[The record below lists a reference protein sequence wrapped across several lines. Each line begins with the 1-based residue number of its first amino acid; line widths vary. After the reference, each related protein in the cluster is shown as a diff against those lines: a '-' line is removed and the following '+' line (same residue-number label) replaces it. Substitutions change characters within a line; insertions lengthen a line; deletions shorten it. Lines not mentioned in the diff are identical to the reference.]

1 MINWPFHAN
10 ARTDH
15 TGSPRL
21 GGKAFSAAGWITRS
35 GRRFFQETRH
45 RQPAD
50 SRDAFAPRKSFRHRA
65 ARLRSSGRQR
75 LQDSGRADSIPP
87 VMLDLSQYQSIG
99 EALRDALDQYSNE
112 VCLIEA
118 DRDREKERLTYR
130 DFKQRAHPL
139 ARALQEANLSAGSRA
154 SIIMTNQSK
163 WLISAYA
170 IFFSG
175 GVLVPLDYKLTPDEQ
190 WQLLKH
196 SNATVL
202 ITEYPIWRQLSVSA
216 GRAAATNV
224 QTVLVTEAPAKADLG
239 GAQRWEEF
247 RGAEE
252 PVFIPRKRK
261 DIASIVYSSGTGGRP
276 KGCMMTHENY
286 LEQCVALTSVYPFWP
301 GVRYL
306 SILPTNHAI
315 DFMVGFFGPF
325 TCGACV
331 VHLRTLRP
339 EFVRE
344 AFMRYKITYVS
355 LVPLVLKNLQKGLE
369 AKFAELPPRKRKVF
383 NALVAVNKSLT
394 KSHPRLWLSRRLL
407 KQVHAAFGGELQAI
421 IVGGAFTEP
430 QTLQF
435 FYDLGIPVA
444 NGYGLTEAG
453 TAITVNDLKPFR
465 ADTVGK
471 PLPGMEV
478 KIADPS
484 PNGIGEVCVRS
495 KTVMSGYLNEPELT
509 AETIVDGWLRTGDLG
524 KFDAQGHLRLSGRKK
539 NMIVTE
545 EGKNIY
551 PEDIEAAFE
560 SLPVKEFCVFAANYI
575 WLQRSMV
582 GEQLVLVLHLEEGQ
596 TLTEE
601 LRREISARNSRLLNY
616 KRVHGLVLVNEDF
629 PRTASLKIKRNILA
643 ERLAQSDRASA
654 ILPL

>member
-1 MINWPFHAN
+1 
-10 ARTDH
+10 
-15 TGSPRL
+15 
-21 GGKAFSAAGWITRS
+21 
-35 GRRFFQETRH
+35 
-45 RQPAD
+45 
-50 SRDAFAPRKSFRHRA
+50 
-65 ARLRSSGRQR
+65 
-75 LQDSGRADSIPP
+75 
-87 VMLDLSQYQSIG
+87 MLDLSKYQSIG
-99 EALRDALDQYSNE
+99 AALKDALEQFANE
-112 VCLIEA
+112 ICLIEA
-118 DRDREKERLTYR
+118 DREREKERFTYR
-130 DFKQRAHPL
+130 EFKARAHPL
-139 ARALQEANLSAGSRA
+139 AKALQDAGFAAGDRA

-170 IFFSG
+170 IFYTG

-196 SNATVL
+196 SGANVL
-202 ITEYPIWRQLSVSA
+202 VTEYPIWRQLSVAA

-224 QTVLVTEAPAKADLG
+224 TTVLVTEAPKNAELA
-239 GAQRWEEF
+239 GAHRWEEF
-247 RGAEE
+247 QGGGE
-252 PVFIPRKRK
+252 PAFVPRTRK
-261 DIASIVYSSGTGGRP
+261 DVACIVYSSGTGGRP

-286 LEQCVALTSVYPFWP
+286 LEQCVALTSIYSFAP
-301 GVRYL
+301 GMRYL

-325 TCGACV
+325 ICGAAV

-344 AFMRYKITYVS
+344 AFSKYKITYVS
-355 LVPLVLKNLQKGLE
+355 LVPLVLKNLQKGLQ
-369 AKFAELPPRKRKVF
+369 ARFDELSPGKRGIF
-383 NALVAVNKSLT
+383 NSLVSINKALT
-394 KSHPRLWLSRRLL
+394 KSRPRLGLSRRLL
-407 KQVHAAFGGELQAI
+407 KQVHEPFGGELRTI

-478 KIADPS
+478 CIVNAGAD
-484 PNGIGEVCVRS
+484 GIGEVSVRS
-495 KTVMSGYLNEPELT
+495 KTIMSGYLNELELT
-509 AETIVDGWLRTGDLG
+509 AETIVEGWLMTGDLG
-524 KFDAQGHLRLSGRKK
+524 RFDAAGHLQLFGRKK

-551 PEDIEAAFE
+551 PEDIEAVFD

-575 WLQRSMV
+575 WPQRSMV
-582 GEQLVLVLHLEEGQ
+582 GEQLLLALHLEPGQ
-596 TLTEE
+596 TYTDE
-601 LRREISARNSRLLNY
+601 LRRDISARNNKLLNY
-616 KRVHGLVLVNEDF
+616 KRIHGVVLFDQDF
-629 PRTASLKIKRNILA
+629 PRTASLKIKRNVLA
-643 ERLAQSDRASA
+643 EQLAKLDRATA
-654 ILPL
+654 FLPL

>member
-1 MINWPFHAN
+1 
-10 ARTDH
+10 
-15 TGSPRL
+15 
-21 GGKAFSAAGWITRS
+21 
-35 GRRFFQETRH
+35 
-45 RQPAD
+45 
-50 SRDAFAPRKSFRHRA
+50 
-65 ARLRSSGRQR
+65 
-75 LQDSGRADSIPP
+75 
-87 VMLDLSQYQSIG
+87 MLDLSKYQSIG
-99 EALRDALDQYSNE
+99 AALKDALEEFSSE
-112 VCLIEA
+112 VCLIES
-118 DRDREKERLTYR
+118 DREREKERLTYQE
-130 DFKQRAHPL
+130 FKQRAHAL
-139 ARALQEANLSAGSRA
+139 AKAMQDAAFKPTDRAA
-154 SIIMTNQSK
+154 IIMTNQSK

-170 IFFSG
+170 IFYCG
-175 GVLVPLDYKLTPDEQ
+175 GVLVPLDYKLTPEEQ
-190 WQLLKH
+190 WQLLQH
-196 SNATVL
+196 SGASVL
-202 ITEYPIWRQLSVSA
+202 VTEYPIWRQV
-216 GRAAATNV
+216 AASPLRGFATNLK
-224 QTVLVTEAPAKADLG
+224 TVLVTEAPPNADLS
-239 GAQRWEEF
+239 GAFRWEEF
-247 RGAEE
+247 RGTGKPA
-252 PVFIPRKRK
+252 FISRQRS
-261 DIASIVYSSGTGGRP
+261 DVATIVYSSGTGGRP

-286 LEQCVALTSVYPFWP
+286 LEQCIALTSIYPFAL
-301 GVRYL
+301 GFRYL

-325 TCGACV
+325 ICGAAV

-339 EFVRE
+339 EYVRE
-344 AFMRYKITYVS
+344 AFAKYKITYVS
-355 LVPLVLKNLQKGLE
+355 LVPLVLKNLQKGLQTRFD
-369 AKFAELPPRKRKVF
+369 ALPPGKQKVF
-383 NALVAVNKSLT
+383 NALVRVNKALT
-394 KSHPRLWLSRRLL
+394 KSQPLPSISRRLL
-407 KQVHAAFGGELQAI
+407 KQVHEAFGGELRAI

-453 TAITVNDLKPFR
+453 TAITVNDLRPFR

-478 KIADPS
+478 RSLNPDS
-484 PNGIGEVCVRS
+484 EGIGEVSVRS
-495 KTVMSGYLNEPELT
+495 KTVMAGYLNEPELT
-509 AETIVDGWLRTGDLG
+509 AETIVDGWLMTGDLG
-524 KFDAQGHLRLSGRKK
+524 RFDSSGHLQLFGRKK

-551 PEDIEAAFE
+551 PEDIEATFE
-560 SLPVKEFCVFAANYI
+560 SPAVKEFCVFAANYV
-575 WLQRSMV
+575 WPQRSMV